1 MTEAVVF
8 DASAVLAVAR
18 REPGAEPLAP
28 LRDRALLSAV
38 NAAEVYAKLLAAGLT
53 ESQVADGLRAVVR
66 RVVAFDDEQSRLAGA
81 VHAATRGRGLSLADS
96 ACLALGRVRQAT
108 VYTADRAWADL
119 DVGVRVE
126 LIR

>member
-8 DASAVLAVAR
+8 DASAVLAIAR

-38 NAAEVYAKLLAAGLT
+38 NAAEVYAKLFAAGLS
-53 ESQVADGLRAVVR
+53 ESQIADGLRAVVR
-66 RVVAFDDEQSRLAGA
+66 RVVPFDEEQARLTAA
-81 VHAATRGRGLSLADS
+81 VHAATRPHGLSLADC
-96 ACLALGRVRQAT
+96 ACLALGRRQQAA
-108 VYTADRAWADL
+108 VYTGDRAWAEL
-119 DVGVRVE
+119 NLGVRVE

>member
-38 NAAEVYAKLLAAGLT
+38 NAAEVYGKLLAAGLSEPQIT
-53 ESQVADGLRAVVR
+53 DGLRAIVR
-66 RVVAFDDEQSRLAGA
+66 RVVSFDDDQCRLAGA
-81 VHAATRGRGLSLADS
+81 IHSATRPHGLSLADC
-96 ACLALGRVRQAT
+96 ACLALGRVRQAA
-108 VYTADRAWADL
+108 VYTADRAWAEL